1 LRFIGQRFSK
11 ELKVKKLFGIK
22 EERMKKARTKKKRRK
37 RKKKSKEELVR
48 ETRILIRSLFG
59 FYY

>member
-1 LRFIGQRFSK
+1 
-11 ELKVKKLFGIK
+11 
-22 EERMKKARTKKKRRK
+22 MKKARTKKKRRK